1 MRVVLGVTGCIA
13 AYKSAV
19 VLRLLQEEGADIFP
33 VMTRSARHFLG
44 ELTLEKL
51 SGHKVVTE
59 LFSNQNSDIEHI
71 RLARSSDLLLV
82 APATANVIAKFA
94 NGIADDFLTTLY
106 VSTTTPVVVAP
117 AMNVEMWRHAATREN
132 LRLLTERGVGI
143 VEPESGYLACGEVG
157 EGRLAEPERIVSE
170 VLDRL
175 QASSQLRGSRVLV
188 TAGPTVEDIDPV
200 RFLSNRSTGRMGYAI
215 AKEAQRRG
223 ARVTL
228 VSGPTHLTPPL
239 GCELVSVRSAG
250 EMEHAVLD
258 RFENADVT
266 VMAAAV
272 ADFTPV
278 RRYDHKMKKGDAPDT
293 LQLQRTTDILNL
305 LGTRKRDS
313 QVLIGFAVETKEL
326 EQAGQEKLQRKNL
339 DLIFVNDV
347 SREEG
352 GFASSHNQVLCLD
365 RLGGQ
370 AQSDLLPKTEI
381 ARFVWDRVSEF
392 QTSRATPGV
401 EAPLHS

>member
-19 VLRLLQEEGADIFP
+19 VLRLLQEQGAELFP

-59 LFSNQNSDIEHI
+59 LFSNQNPDIEHI

-132 LRLLTERGVGI
+132 LRLLTERGVEI

-157 EGRLAEPERIVSE
+157 EGRLAEPEKIVSK

-175 QASSQLRGSRVLV
+175 QVSSQLRGFRVLV
-188 TAGPTVEDIDPV
+188 SAGPTVEDIDPV

-215 AKEAQRRG
+215 AEEAQRRG

-239 GCELVSVRSAG
+239 RCELVPVRSAD

-258 RFENADVT
+258 RFENTDVT

-278 RRYDHKMKKGDAPDT
+278 RRYDHKMKKGDAPGT

-313 QVLIGFAVETKEL
+313 QVLIGFAAETKEL
-326 EQAGQEKLQRKNL
+326 EQAGKEKLQRKNL

-347 SREEG
+347 SREGG

-381 ARFVWDRVSEF
+381 ARFVWDKVSEF

-401 EAPLHS
+401 EASLHR

>member
-19 VLRLLQEEGADIFP
+19 VLRLLQEQGADIFP

-59 LFSNQNSDIEHI
+59 LFSDQNPDIEHI

-94 NGIADDFLTTLY
+94 NGMADDFLTTLY

-175 QASSQLRGSRVLV
+175 QVSSQLRESRVLV

-200 RFLSNRSTGRMGYAI
+200 RFLSNRSSGRMGYAI
-215 AKEAQRRG
+215 AEEAQRRG

-239 GCELVSVRSAG
+239 RCELVPVRSAG
-250 EMEHAVLD
+250 EMEHVVLD

-293 LQLQRTTDILNL
+293 LQLRRTTDILNL

-365 RLGGQ
+365 RLGRQ

>member
-19 VLRLLQEEGADIFP
+19 VLRLLQEQGADIFP

-59 LFSNQNSDIEHI
+59 LFSNQNPDIEHI

-94 NGIADDFLTTLY
+94 NRIADDFLTTLY

-132 LRLLTERGVGI
+132 LRLLTERGVEI

-157 EGRLAEPERIVSE
+157 EGRLAEPERIVSK

-175 QASSQLRGSRVLV
+175 QVSSQLRGSRVLV

-215 AKEAQRRG
+215 AEEAQRRG

-228 VSGPTHLTPPL
+228 VSGPTHLIPPL
-239 GCELVSVRSAG
+239 RCELVSVRSAG

-258 RFENADVT
+258 RFENTDVT

-293 LQLQRTTDILNL
+293 LQLQRTTDILSL

-313 QVLIGFAVETKEL
+313 QILIGFAAQTKEL

-347 SREEG
+347 SREGG

-370 AQSDLLPKTEI
+370 AQSDLLPKSEI

>member
-19 VLRLLQEEGADIFP
+19 VLRLLQEQGVELFP

-59 LFSNQNSDIEHI
+59 LFSNQNPDIEHI

-132 LRLLTERGVGI
+132 LRLLTERGVEI

-157 EGRLAEPERIVSE
+157 EGRLAEPEKIVSK

-175 QASSQLRGSRVLV
+175 QISSQLRGSRVLV

-200 RFLSNRSTGRMGYAI
+200 RFLSNRSTGRMGYAV
-215 AKEAQRRG
+215 AEEAQRRG
-223 ARVTL
+223 ARARWAT
-228 VSGPTHLTPPL
+228 GRPL
-239 GCELVSVRSAG
+239 
-250 EMEHAVLD
+250 
-258 RFENADVT
+258 
-266 VMAAAV
+266 
-272 ADFTPV
+272 
-278 RRYDHKMKKGDAPDT
+278 
-293 LQLQRTTDILNL
+293 I
-305 LGTRKRDS
+305 
-313 QVLIGFAVETKEL
+313 
-326 EQAGQEKLQRKNL
+326 
-339 DLIFVNDV
+339 
-347 SREEG
+347 
-352 GFASSHNQVLCLD
+352 
-365 RLGGQ
+365 
-370 AQSDLLPKTEI
+370 
-381 ARFVWDRVSEF
+381 
-392 QTSRATPGV
+392 
-401 EAPLHS
+401 

>member
-1 MRVVLGVTGCIA
+1 MRVILGVTGCIA

-19 VLRLLQEEGADIFP
+19 VLRLLQEQGVDIFP

-59 LFSNQNSDIEHI
+59 LFSSQSPDIEHI

-82 APATANVIAKFA
+82 APATANLVAKFA

-132 LRLLTERGVGI
+132 LRQLAERGVGI
-143 VEPESGYLACGEVG
+143 VEPESGYLACGEIG
-157 EGRLAEPERIVSE
+157 EGRLAEPEKIVGE

-175 QASSQLRGSRVLV
+175 QVSSQLGGSRVLV
-188 TAGPTVEDIDPV
+188 TAGPTVEDIDPI

-215 AKEAQRRG
+215 AEEARRRG

-228 VSGPTHLTPPL
+228 VSGPTHLSPPWQ
-239 GCELVSVRSAG
+239 CELVQVRSAG

-258 RFENADVT
+258 RFEGTDVT

-278 RRYDHKMKKGDAPDT
+278 RRYDHKMKKRDAPDT
-293 LQLQRTTDILNL
+293 LQLQRTTDILSL
-305 LGTRKRDS
+305 LGTRKTDS
-313 QVLIGFAVETKEL
+313 QVLIGFAAETKEL
-326 EQAGQEKLQRKNL
+326 EPAGQAKLQRKNL

-370 AQSDLLPKTEI
+370 SRSDLLPKNEI

-392 QTSRATPGV
+392 QTSRAVSGI
-401 EAPLHS
+401 EIPLHG

>member
-1 MRVVLGVTGCIA
+1 MRQLEKTSDCLLKEAWESLSPSRVTWPA
-13 AYKSAV
+13 AKSAK
-19 VLRLLQEEGADIFP
+19 AAW
-33 VMTRSARHFLG
+33 RSR
-44 ELTLEKL
+44 
-51 SGHKVVTE
+51 
-59 LFSNQNSDIEHI
+59 
-71 RLARSSDLLLV
+71 R
-82 APATANVIAKFA
+82 
-94 NGIADDFLTTLY
+94 
-106 VSTTTPVVVAP
+106 
-117 AMNVEMWRHAATREN
+117 
-132 LRLLTERGVGI
+132 
-143 VEPESGYLACGEVG
+143 
-157 EGRLAEPERIVSE
+157 RIVGE

-175 QASSQLRGSRVLV
+175 QVSSQLRGSRVLV

-215 AKEAQRRG
+215 AEEAQRRG

-228 VSGPTHLTPPL
+228 VSGPTHLPPPL
-239 GCELVSVRSAG
+239 RCELVPVRSAG

-258 RFENADVT
+258 RFETTDVT

-278 RRYDHKMKKGDAPDT
+278 RRYDHKMRKGDAPDT

-313 QVLIGFAVETKEL
+313 QVLIGFAAQTEEL

-347 SREEG
+347 SREGG
-352 GFASSHNQVLCLD
+352 GFSSSHNQVLCLD

-401 EAPLHS
+401 ETPLHS

>member
-19 VLRLLQEEGADIFP
+19 VLRLLQEKGVEIFP
-33 VMTRSARHFLG
+33 VMTRSACHFLG

-59 LFSNQNSDIEHI
+59 LFSSQGSDIEHI

-82 APATANVIAKFA
+82 APATANVVAKFA

-117 AMNVEMWRHAATREN
+117 AMNVEMWRHAATQEN
-132 LRLLTERGVGI
+132 LRLLTERGMGI

-157 EGRLAEPERIVSE
+157 EGRLAEPEKIVAE

-175 QASSQLRGSRVLV
+175 QVSSQLRGSRVLV

-200 RFLSNRSTGRMGYAI
+200 RFLSNRSSGQMGYAI
-215 AKEAQRRG
+215 AEEAQRRG
-223 ARVTL
+223 AGVML
-228 VSGPTHLTPPL
+228 VSGPTHLKPPF
-239 GCELVSVRSAG
+239 GCELVYVRSAS
-250 EMEHAVLD
+250 EMDQAVQE
-258 RFENADVT
+258 RYEKADIT

-272 ADFTPV
+272 ADFSPAQ
-278 RRYDHKMKKGDAPDT
+278 RYDHKMKKSDTPDN
-293 LQLQRTTDILNL
+293 LQLQRTADILNR

-313 QVLIGFAVETKEL
+313 QVLIGFAAETKEL
-326 EQAGQEKLQRKNL
+326 EQTGREKLQRKKL

-347 SREEG
+347 SREDR

-370 AQSDLLPKTEI
+370 VESDLLPKSEI

-392 QTSRATPGV
+392 QASRAVPGI
-401 EAPLHS
+401 ETPLHR

>member
-19 VLRLLQEEGADIFP
+19 VLRLLQAEGADVFP

-51 SGHKVVTE
+51 SGHKVVAE
-59 LFSNQNSDIEHI
+59 LFSNQGSDIEHI

-132 LRLLTERGVGI
+132 LQLLTERGVGI

-157 EGRLAEPERIVSE
+157 EGRLAEPEKIVAE

-175 QASSQLRGSRVLV
+175 QVSSQLRGSRVLV
-188 TAGPTVEDIDPV
+188 TAGSTVEDIDPV

-215 AKEAQRRG
+215 AEEAQRRG
-223 ARVTL
+223 AGVTL
-228 VSGPTHLTPPL
+228 VSGPTHLTSPC
-239 GCELVSVRSAG
+239 GCEFVQVRSAS
-250 EMEHAVLD
+250 EMNQVVQD
-258 RFENADVT
+258 RFQKADIT

-272 ADFTPV
+272 ADFSPV
-278 RRYDHKMKKGDAPDT
+278 RRYDHKMKKSEAPDT
-293 LQLQRTTDILNL
+293 LQLQRTADILNRL
-305 LGTRKRDS
+305 ATRKRDS
-313 QVLIGFAVETKEL
+313 QVLIGFASETKEL
-326 EQAGQEKLQRKNL
+326 EQAGREKLQRKKL

-347 SREEG
+347 SREDR

-370 AQSDLLPKTEI
+370 AESDLLSKNEI

-392 QTSRATPGV
+392 QTSRATPGI
-401 EAPLHS
+401 ETPLHN

>member
-19 VLRLLQEEGADIFP
+19 VLRLLQEKGVEVFP
-33 VMTRSARHFLG
+33 VMTRSACHFLG

-59 LFSNQNSDIEHI
+59 LFSSQGSDIEHI

-82 APATANVIAKFA
+82 APATANVVAKFA

-117 AMNVEMWRHAATREN
+117 AMNVEMWRHAATQEN

-157 EGRLAEPERIVSE
+157 EGRLAEPEKIVAE

-175 QASSQLRGSRVLV
+175 QVSSQLRGSRVLV

-200 RFLSNRSTGRMGYAI
+200 RFLSNRSSGQMGYAI
-215 AKEAQRRG
+215 AEEAQRRG
-223 ARVTL
+223 AGVML
-228 VSGPTHLTPPL
+228 VSGPTHLKPPF
-239 GCELVSVRSAG
+239 GCELVYVRSAS
-250 EMEHAVLD
+250 EMDQAVQE
-258 RFENADVT
+258 RYEKADIT

-272 ADFTPV
+272 ADFSPAQ
-278 RRYDHKMKKGDAPDT
+278 RYDHKMKKSDTPDN
-293 LQLQRTTDILNL
+293 LQLQRTADILNR

-313 QVLIGFAVETKEL
+313 QVLIGFAAETKEL
-326 EQAGQEKLQRKNL
+326 EQTGREKLQRKKL

-347 SREEG
+347 SREDR

-370 AQSDLLPKTEI
+370 VESDLLPKSEI

-392 QTSRATPGV
+392 QASRAVPGI
-401 EAPLHS
+401 ETPLHR